1 MLAVLTF
8 SEPFHRPG
16 ALQLDAAVFRGQSLE
31 EQVEGDSCADRAHGD
46 PANWPDLYTDQRGM
60 PLCLSPV
67 WYGTH
72 HSGLGLL
79 LGTEAKRQDRL
90 K

>member
-16 ALQLDAAVFRGQSLE
+16 ALQLDAAVFRGQSLA
-31 EQVEGDSCADRAHGD
+31 EQVKGDFCSDRAHG
-46 PANWPDLYTDQRGM
+46 NPDDRSDLHADQRGM

-67 WYGTH
+67 WYRAH
-72 HSGLGLL
+72 CSYMGLL
-79 LGTEAKRQDRL
+79 FGAEEKQHDRQR
-90 K
+90 